1 MAGPFFTTGQIWVV
15 EELLS
20 AIERLGAS
28 VFSPLHDV
36 GTQQQ
41 SEIIA
46 NLDLEGIKSSQAMLA
61 VLDGSDPGTLFEI
74 GYARSQNIPVVVL
87 AENVMTS
94 ELTMMLGTGCEIVD
108 DCRVPF
114 RVGRLPMKLLLFSGG
129 IDCLPL
135 HIGKGRML

>member
-108 DCRVPF
+108 DFSTAVYRSVWAACR
-114 RVGRLPMKLLLFSGG
+114 
-129 IDCLPL
+129 
-135 HIGKGRML
+135 